1 MKSITITPKISSQGQ
16 ITLPAKFLKAIGA
29 KKGQRITLK
38 THGKFVAEVDSE
50 LPIMKL
56 AGIGKGQIT
65 GGMDAVDFIH
75 WLRDEDPETGI
86 QRMQID

>member
-1 MKSITITPKISSQGQ
+1 MKAITITPKISSQGQ

-38 THGKFVAEVDSE
+38 VLGKSVAEIDTE

-56 AGIGKGQIT
+56 AGMFKGQIT
-65 GGMDAVDFIH
+65 GGMDAVEFVR
-75 WLRDEDPETGI
+75 WMRDEDPETGV
-86 QRMQID
+86 QRMGK